1 MEIYI
6 NESSLTGQYF
16 SEAEFSA
23 AVIAFMAIFDKVNE
37 KKLVAYKQRNVLLHK
52 KALLESIFPSSLEQ
66 LRNKS
71 LKEAFR
77 RLVFNRSNPKDW
89 TLEQL
94 HLASD
99 VFLCPEIDDT
109 VENTV
114 LAEVAERQLQDEN
127 DIPRLL
133 INFKSSPFKNNKID
147 VFKND
152 ENCEN
157 AISLDCTDNHIGFEI
172 WLKQYEDAKKAK
184 DYLVKSAIF
193 TKTDFNVQGAAIYRH
208 KQSKQYWYLDN
219 LHKTHFEVFN
229 AQQEHIGV
237 ADLEGNLDRTKKVK
251 GRTINL

>member
-114 LAEVAERQLQDEN
+114 LAEVAERLLQDEN
-127 DIPRLL
+127 DMPRLL
-133 INFKSSPFKNNKID
+133 DGPIAFHAHDAVHHGEGVGKEPVELEDRRVDAFVVEEVLRPAVD
-147 VFKND
+147 AAGD
-152 ENCEN
+152 EAEEVLHRQGDTGPVMGFQLGHLIVLEN
-157 AISLDCTDNHIGFEI
+157 SVYLRRKPHAGVLRLLYHGGTGKGKFHITAVI
-172 WLKQYEDAKKAK
+172 
-184 DYLVKSAIF
+184 
-193 TKTDFNVQGAAIYRH
+193 
-208 KQSKQYWYLDN
+208 
-219 LHKTHFEVFN
+219 
-229 AQQEHIGV
+229 
-237 ADLEGNLDRTKKVK
+237 
-251 GRTINL
+251 